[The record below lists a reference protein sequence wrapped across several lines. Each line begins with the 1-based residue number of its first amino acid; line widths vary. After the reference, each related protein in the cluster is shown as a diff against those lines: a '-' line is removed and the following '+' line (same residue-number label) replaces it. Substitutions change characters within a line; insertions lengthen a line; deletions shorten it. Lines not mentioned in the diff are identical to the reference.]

1 MTDLLKVSGLTHSFG
16 GLVVASDISLALT
29 PGDRVGLIGP
39 NGAGKTTLV
48 NLITGALTPTSGRV
62 ELGGI
67 DITGLSKVDRVRLGL
82 VRAFQ
87 VSRLFR
93 HMTVREHLALAIL
106 LRDGKAGSVIADPWS
121 IKPVA
126 EEGSAILEELGLSEV
141 AAECVA
147 QIAYGQQ
154 RLLELA
160 IAIALRPKVL
170 MLDEPAAG
178 VAHSETPRIMQALD
192 RLPREIA
199 VLMIEHDIDLVFR
212 FATRIIVLA
221 AGRIICEGPP
231 SVVANDHRVREV
243 YLGSYAHGRRPA

>member
-1 MTDLLKVSGLTHSFG
+1 MTNLLTVEGLTHSFG
-16 GLVVASDISLALT
+16 GLVVASEISLSLA

-48 NLITGALTPTSGRV
+48 NLITGALTPTNGRV
-62 ELGGI
+62 ELVGN
-67 DITGLSKVDRVRLGL
+67 DITRLSTEARARLGL

-87 VSRLFR
+87 ISRLFR
-93 HMTVREHLALAIL
+93 QMTAREHMALTIL
-106 LRDGKAGSVIADPWS
+106 LRDGKATRTLANPWA
-121 IKPVA
+121 IDNVA
-126 EEGSAILEELGLSEV
+126 AEAGGILDELGLIDV
-141 AAECVA
+141 ADECVA

-160 IAIALRPKVL
+160 IAVALRPKVL

-178 VAHSETPRIMQALD
+178 VAHGETPRIIQALE
-192 RLPREIA
+192 RLPQNIA

-221 AGRIICEGPP
+221 AGRIICEGTPA
-231 SVVANDHRVREV
+231 VVANDPRVREV
-243 YLGSYAHGRRPA
+243 YLGSYAHGRRPP